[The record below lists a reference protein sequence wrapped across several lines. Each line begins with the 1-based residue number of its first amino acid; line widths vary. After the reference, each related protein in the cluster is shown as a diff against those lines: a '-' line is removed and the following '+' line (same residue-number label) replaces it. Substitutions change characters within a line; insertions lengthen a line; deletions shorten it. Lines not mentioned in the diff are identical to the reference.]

1 MILFKHISFKREKKP
16 ERTNQEIGSTRSVL
30 FQKFSHHPPT
40 RNTFSFS
47 PVPLIWISNTNKS
60 HLFGFVWASPC
71 CERKVGGTGQ
81 RILELL
87 SENIDG
93 MEPVP
98 VSLQPKT
105 HVNVLQVGLHLGNKI
120 FFSLSSIFI
129 YLEGKLIEL
138 EVHALCLL
146 CTPSSSRLF
155 FCFFF
160 HWQHGGGGQPKLPTR
175 PKNCSDLKCRGLRA
189 KRSATPIGLFFNRI
203 VSSWSF
209 VSLLKALTWLPVVA
223 CLQYCCN
230 AIGGS
235 TFFYCLAE

>member
-1 MILFKHISFKREKKP
+1 MILFKHISFTKEKKP
-16 ERTNQEIGSTRSVL
+16 VRSNQEIGFARSVL

-40 RNTFSFS
+40 RNTFSFA

-105 HVNVLQVGLHLGNKI
+105 HVNVLQVGLQLGNI
-120 FFSLSSIFI
+120 FFSLIYFYLFRRKADWAWSTRSLSALHSI
-129 YLEGKLIEL
+129 
-138 EVHALCLL
+138 LL
-146 CTPSSSRLF
+146 A
-155 FCFFF
+155 FFF
-160 HWQHGGGGQPKLPTR
+160 HWQHGGGGQPKLPTG
-175 PKNCSDLKCRGLRA
+175 PKNCSHLNCWGWRA
-189 KRSATPIGLFFNRI
+189 KLNATPIGLFFI
-203 VSSWSF
+203 HIISSWSF
-209 VSLLKALTWLPVVA
+209 VSLLKALTQLPVVA
-223 CLQYCCN
+223 CLQDYCN

-235 TFFYCLAE
+235 ALFYCLAV